1 MQIHPLKFGIRG
13 RRWLLSAAQWV
24 CAVLSVMVV
33 LEGCFL
39 HVLGLGRAIWVC
51 PALVLLIGSVRGGGA
66 GLEGINL
73 AGSVGVALGTAPKI
87 IALTR
92 CRPMEQAGSTRLFA
106 ASLKGGFLKF
116 SAEME
121 DFLAKKQANHK
132 ALCDGLIVKGCLFFF
147 FALNP

>member
-1 MQIHPLKFGIRG
+1 M
-13 RRWLLSAAQWV
+13 
-24 CAVLSVMVV
+24 
-33 LEGCFL
+33 
-39 HVLGLGRAIWVC
+39 GRAIGVC
-51 PALVLLIGSVRGGGA
+51 PALVLLIGSVRGGDA

-73 AGSVGVALGTAPKI
+73 AGSVGVAFGTAPRSM
-87 IALTR
+87 ALTR
-92 CRPMEQAGSTRLFA
+92 CKPMEQAGSIGLFA

-147 FALNP
+147 FFRPLRLYKKIFYWHPLVFYSNRDHLKNDPLRFQLHFRCSLPGRIM

>member
-1 MQIHPLKFGIRG
+1 M
-13 RRWLLSAAQWV
+13 AAASRPV
-24 CAVLSVMVV
+24 GLCCSYSVMVV

-51 PALVLLIGSVRGGGA
+51 PALVLLICGGDAGS
-66 GLEGINL
+66 EGINL
-73 AGSVGVALGTAPKI
+73 AGSVGTALGTAPKI